1 MTKAVLVDVSLVTS
15 VLGVAEVHPSVVE
28 AVSRTGANG
37 KEVKEWRMGSHG
49 RANTRVHE
57 MRDAGPSPSNAHM
70 RAM

>member
-1 MTKAVLVDVSLVTS
+1 MTKAVLVDVTPASS
-15 VLGVAEVHPSVVE
+15 VLGVAEVHPSVE

-57 MRDAGPSPSNAHM
+57 QAADER
-70 RAM
+70 